1 MNEFLPL
8 IKDFGFPAVVALWL
22 LWRLDSKLI
31 PAVET
36 MAETS
41 RQNAEHLKALTVQ
54 ITDAT
59 KAAGADH
66 ADLSGLIDE
75 ATRAAHQAATHAR
88 KAEEA
93 AEKAA
98 ASADKLYGLVHGSL
112 TAELIIP
119 ATPRPAPESAA

>member
-36 MAETS
+36 MADTS

-54 ITDAT
+54 ITDAS

-75 ATRAAHQAATHAR
+75 ATRASHQAATHAR

-93 AEKAA
+93 ADRAA
-98 ASADKLYGLVHGSL
+98 ASADKLYGLVHGKF
-112 TAELIIP
+112 AVEHVVP
-119 ATPRPAPESAA
+119 AATREPAA